1 MDEEKVQRGELLRRG
16 LLEIR
21 DYQGEGVLFLTPL
34 VAAISTLSS
43 CTQPGQGLRCSHQRT
58 ASCCHED

>member
-16 LLEIR
+16 LLEI

-43 CTQPGQGLRCSHQRT
+43 CTQPGQGLGYSRQRT